1 MSARPAPPELM
12 PLSERT
18 RVLLPGLYAWLLT
31 VELPALSRG
40 ARPLGRVTAL
50 LALMALVSG
59 LFMVGGRLRLAR
71 GLAIYGFIGGCV
83 LTWALLGGELSPAR
97 LDRIR
102 AAAGSL
108 GWILYAF
115 GWGRVRSAQLPEDAP
130 NAVLGAPLVARSHL
144 HRRTLPI
151 AACAVVAAVGFEALA
166 FRVDRPEHAV
176 LAHAT
181 ATACA
186 LLILGASATLALRQ
200 GTRSELASGAARL
213 NAVAV
218 RGAVLSVLFG
228 LGLVWAALR

>member
-1 MSARPAPPELM
+1 MSERPATPELM
-12 PLSERT
+12 PLGERT
-18 RVLLPGLYAWLLT
+18 RVLMPGLYAWLLT

-40 ARPLGRVTAL
+40 ARPLSRVTAL
-50 LALMALVSG
+50 LALAALVSA
-59 LFMVGGRLRLAR
+59 LWMSGGRLRLAR
-71 GLAIYGFIGGCV
+71 ALGIYGFVGACC

-108 GWILYAF
+108 GWVLYAF
-115 GWGRVRSAQLPEDAP
+115 GWGRVRSAGMPEDAP
-130 NAVLGAPLVARSHL
+130 NAVLGAPLVPRSRL
-144 HRRTLPI
+144 DRRALPI
-151 AACAVVAAVGFEALA
+151 AAFAVVAAIGFEALA

-186 LLILGASATLALRQ
+186 LLVLGASATIALRQ
-200 GTRSELASGAARL
+200 GMRSDILSGLSRL

>member
-1 MSARPAPPELM
+1 MSARAAPPELM

-40 ARPLGRVTAL
+40 ARPFGRVTAL
-50 LALMALVSG
+50 VALMALVAG

-71 GLAIYGFIGGCV
+71 GLAIYGFIGSCV

-108 GWILYAF
+108 GWVLYAF

-130 NAVLGAPLVARSHL
+130 NAVLGAPLLARSHL
-144 HRRTLPI
+144 HRATLPI
-151 AACAVVAAVGFEALA
+151 AGCAVVAAVGFEALA
-166 FRVDRPEHAV
+166 FRIDRPEHAV

-186 LLILGASATLALRQ
+186 LLVLGASATLALRQ
-200 GTRSELASGAARL
+200 GNRIEVASGAARL

>member
-1 MSARPAPPELM
+1 MAEGAAPSELM

-40 ARPLGRVTAL
+40 ARPLARVTAL
-50 LALMALVSG
+50 GAMLVLVAALFFAG
-59 LFMVGGRLRLAR
+59 ARLRLAR
-71 GLAIYGFIGGCV
+71 ALGVYAFIGLCV
-83 LTWALLGGELSPAR
+83 LTWALLGGELSPLRA
-97 LDRIR
+97 DRIR
-102 AAAGSL
+102 AATGSL
-108 GWILYAF
+108 GWVLYAF
-115 GWGRVRSAQLPEDAP
+115 GWGRVRGGRVPEDEP
-130 NAVLGAPLVARSHL
+130 FAVLGAPLVARSRL
-144 HRRTLPI
+144 HRRAWPI
-151 AACAVVAAVGFEALA
+151 AAAAVLAAILFGALA

-186 LLILGASATLALRQ
+186 LVVLATSARLALAQ
-200 GTRSELASGAARL
+200 GTRVELASGPSRL

-228 LGLVWAALR
+228 IGLVWAALR

>member
-1 MSARPAPPELM
+1 MIARAAPPELM

-50 LALMALVSG
+50 VALAALVSG

-71 GLAIYGFIGGCV
+71 GLAIYGFIFACAV
-83 LTWALLGGELSPAR
+83 TWALLGGELSPAR

-102 AAAGSL
+102 AAAGTL
-108 GWILYAF
+108 GWVLYAF
-115 GWGRVRSAQLPEDAP
+115 GWGRIRSAHVPEDAP
-130 NAVLGAPLVARSHL
+130 NAVLGAPLAARSHL
-144 HRRTLPI
+144 HRRTVPI
-151 AACAVVAAVGFEALA
+151 AVCAVVAAIGFEALA

-186 LLILGASATLALRQ
+186 LLVLGASATLALRQ
-200 GTRSELASGAARL
+200 GTRSDFASGATRL
-213 NAVAV
+213 NGVAV
-218 RGAVLSVLFG
+218 RGALLSVLFG
-228 LGLVWAALR
+228 IGLVWAALR